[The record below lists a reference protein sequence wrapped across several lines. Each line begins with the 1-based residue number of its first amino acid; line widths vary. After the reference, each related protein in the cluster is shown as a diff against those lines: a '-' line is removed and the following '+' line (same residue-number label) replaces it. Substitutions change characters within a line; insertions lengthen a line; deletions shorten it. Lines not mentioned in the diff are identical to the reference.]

1 MLAAEAYVPVH
12 QPVMLREVVDLM
24 APARGGVFVDGT
36 YGAGGHARAL
46 IEGGA
51 HRVLAMDRDPHAA
64 AAAAPAGIDV
74 HCGAFSGL
82 CGVLRGQGVAAVSGV
97 LLDLG
102 VSSDQLDNPDR
113 GFSFMRPGPLDMRMD
128 CSGESAADLLDR
140 VDEHELAEIL
150 KFYGEEPHACR
161 IARAILGEHRR
172 EPLRTTADL
181 ARVVAEAS
189 PAGRRRVHPA
199 TRCFQALRIAVNDEL
214 SELRR
219 GLAAAERALSAGG
232 VLCVIS
238 FHSLEDRI
246 AKRFLSARA
255 GGGGSWRHMP
265 EAVPSPPPSFEIL
278 TRRPLRPGREEV
290 ARNPRARS
298 ARLRAARRTAVPA
311 HQGDPS

>member
-1 MLAAEAYVPVH
+1 MPVH
-12 QPVMLREVVDLM
+12 LPVMLRGVVDLM

-46 IEGGA
+46 MEGGA

-64 AAAAPAGIDV
+64 SVPAPAGIDV

-82 CGVLRGQGVAAVSGV
+82 GGILRDQGVTAISGV

-102 VSSDQLDNPDR
+102 VSSDQLDDPAR
-113 GFSFMRPGPLDMRMD
+113 GFSFMRPGPLDMRMS
-128 CSGESAADLLDR
+128 CSGESALDLLDR
-140 VDEHELAEIL
+140 VNEHELADIL
-150 KFYGEEPHACR
+150 KSFGEEPHACR
-161 IARAILGEHRR
+161 VARAILRAHRR
-172 EPLRTTADL
+172 EPLRTTAAL
-181 ARVVAEAS
+181 ARVVADACPAS
-189 PAGRRRVHPA
+189 RRRVHPA

-214 SELRR
+214 NELRR

-246 AKRFLSARA
+246 VKRFLSARS
-255 GGGGSWRHMP
+255 GREGSWRHLP
-265 EAVPSPPPSFEIL
+265 EAAPSPPPSFEIL
-278 TRRPLRPGREEV
+278 TRRPLRPGREEL

-298 ARLRAARRTAVPA
+298 ARLRAARRTAALA